1 LQRGRAMLWVR
12 QLLASTVWYLERS
25 LLLLLFQLQII
36 LFYHCVQLNAALLS
50 LWHNNEA
57 SCHTLSCRLPSKTNS
72 VAQWRLV
79 SSTRWSVA
87 AKCIALRTHSTPRSQ
102 LLVQNRDFC
111 LPHLHSQPP
120 LGGGGGSRQSIAI
133 PFGVANLEWLG
144 YTMVK
149 KMLKICLFVLTQFTN
164 VTDRQTNTHTHTAWR
179 QRPRLMLAS
188 RGKND
193 VICAT
198 GSVMTSDECRSLA
211 LIQCVKTL

>member
-149 KMLKICLFVLTQFTN
+149 KCWRYVYSFWHNSRTWQ
-164 VTDRQTNTHTHTAWR
+164 TDRQTHTHTAWR

-198 GSVMTSDECRSLA
+198 GSVMTSVECRSLA